1 MHDPRYSNFWQQRY
15 ERGKPGW
22 DKGESAPP
30 LLGAF
35 ASRPPDSA
43 GKVLVPGCGF
53 GHEAMHLARL
63 GFEVVAVDF
72 ASAPIADLRMR
83 AVGLSLLALQCDIF
97 TLPEEYI
104 GYFDLVVEHTCFC
117 AIPLERRGEY
127 AKTMAGLLGDGG
139 QLLGLFWELEGE
151 DGPPFNT
158 SPQDLHDNFDPFFIF
173 DTIEKPDNSF
183 PGRQD
188 EEWLVRMTR
197 R

>member
-1 MHDPRYSNFWQQRY
+1 MSDWEERYQEGDVQ
-15 ERGKPGW
+15 W
-22 DKGESAPP
+22 DKGEPSPGLVDWLEERGDQP
-30 LLGAF
+30 
-35 ASRPPDSA
+35 R
-43 GKVLVPGCGF
+43 GKVIVPGCGF
-53 GHEAMHLARL
+53 GHEAMYLARL
-63 GFEVVAVDF
+63 GFDVVAVDF
-72 ASAPIADLRMR
+72 ASAPIADLKMR
-83 AVGLSLLALQCDIF
+83 AAGLFLLALQCDIF

-127 AKTMAGLLGDGG
+127 AKTMAGVLGAGG
-139 QLLGLFWELEGE
+139 QLLGLFWELGEE

-173 DTIEKPDNSF
+173 DTIEKPDDSF